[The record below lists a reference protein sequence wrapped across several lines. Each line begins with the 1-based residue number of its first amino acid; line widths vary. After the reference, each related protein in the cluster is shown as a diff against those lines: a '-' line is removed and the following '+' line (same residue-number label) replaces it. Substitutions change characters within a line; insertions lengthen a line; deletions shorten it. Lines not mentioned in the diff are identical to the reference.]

1 MQCEVCG
8 RWIAGKGYRR
18 IIDGARMIVC
28 ERCSKFGKPD
38 FSSEVKRPTSKSVK
52 LPVKRRKV
60 IKSPLDENEELVEN
74 YNELIKKARIEM
86 GLSHEDLGRRVGEK
100 TSTLKKIE
108 SGKIIPDKA
117 LTRKLEHELHIKL
130 LVKRQEPKITELPQ
144 PPIRELTLGDI
155 VKLKVKKEDSS
166 ERGR

>member
-28 ERCSKFGKPD
+28 EWCSKFGKPD
-38 FSSEVKRPTSKSVK
+38 FSSDVRRPAPKSVK
-52 LPVKRRKV
+52 FPVKRRKV
-60 IKSPLDENEELVEN
+60 IKSPLDKDEELVEN

-86 GLSHEDLGRRVGEK
+86 GLSHEDLGRKVGEK

-108 SGKIIPDKA
+108 GGKITPDKN

-144 PPIRELTLGDI
+144 PPMRELTLGDI
-155 VKLKVKKEDSS
+155 VQLKMKKEDSS
-166 ERGR
+166 ERGQ